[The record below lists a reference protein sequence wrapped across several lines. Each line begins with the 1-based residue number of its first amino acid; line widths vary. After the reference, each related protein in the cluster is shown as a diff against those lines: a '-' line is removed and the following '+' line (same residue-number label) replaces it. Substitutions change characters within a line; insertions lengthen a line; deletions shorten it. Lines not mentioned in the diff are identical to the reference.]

1 MDLVLMQAVQMLWQG
16 MLGVFVVI
24 GLIALVVAALTRLTQ
39 KYGNALPVGRA
50 FSFAV
55 FIICKI

>member
-39 KYGNALPVGRA
+39 K
-50 FSFAV
+50 
-55 FIICKI
+55 

>member
-24 GLIALVVAALTRLTQ
+24 GLIALVVAALARLTQ
-39 KYGNALPVGRA
+39 K
-50 FSFAV
+50 
-55 FIICKI
+55 

>member
-16 MLGVFVVI
+16 MLGVFIVI

-39 KYGNALPVGRA
+39 K
-50 FSFAV
+50 
-55 FIICKI
+55 

>member
-39 KYGNALPVGRA
+39 N
-50 FSFAV
+50 
-55 FIICKI
+55 

>member
-1 MDLVLMQAVQMLWQG
+1 MISGGGNMDLVLMQAVQMLWQG

-39 KYGNALPVGRA
+39 K
-50 FSFAV
+50 
-55 FIICKI
+55 

>member
-24 GLIALVVAALTRLTQ
+24 GLIALVVAALMRLTQ
-39 KYGNALPVGRA
+39 K
-50 FSFAV
+50 
-55 FIICKI
+55 